1 MFLQDFPVRLLWLNP
16 NLVHA
21 ALHCGGVRVG
31 ITRMALATMHVRIDT
46 HRC

>member
-1 MFLQDFPVRLLWLNP
+1 MFCKTVQWLNP

-21 ALHCGGVRVG
+21 ALHCGGVHVG
-31 ITRMALATMHVRIDT
+31 IMALATMHVRIDT